1 MCPSPIDTGGP
12 RGPRRPRRLN
22 RLWTVL
28 LVLSLGVLA
37 LAGLGALV
45 ENQEKS
51 ASESTSNPTPV
62 PTTRAPAAPPS
73 SEQSPSPT
81 GSPSLAG
88 GSPRAP
94 TTATTGN
101 APAAGVPKGSA
112 PVVVRRVIDG
122 DTVEV
127 RGDGRV
133 VPRNASVRVRLLE
146 IDTPERGTCYAD
158 AATDRTTALLPP
170 GSTAHVVR
178 DDELK
183 DRYGRYL
190 LYLWNDRG
198 VFVNESLVRSG
209 HAEAVLFPPNDK
221 YWSRIARAEAAAR
234 RADTG
239 LWGACPGPTKP
250 PATSHPPTSGPAH
263 SGLPDGPPAGIPDV
277 DCSDLPGPVWVGSTD
292 PHRLD
297 RDGDGIGCEAD

>member
-1 MCPSPIDTGGP
+1 MCPSPPHPGRPG
-12 RGPRRPRRLN
+12 RPRRLS
-22 RLWTVL
+22 RFWIVL
-28 LVLSLGVLA
+28 LVLALGVLA
-37 LAGLGALV
+37 LGGLGALL

-51 ASESTSNPTPV
+51 ASESTKPTAG
-62 PTTRAPAAPPS
+62 PTTRAPTASSPS
-73 SEQSPSPT
+73 RQSPTEP
-81 GSPSLAG
+81 PSLAG
-88 GSPRAP
+88 NSARAP
-94 TTATTGN
+94 TTDRPSS
-101 APAAGVPKGSA
+101 APVGVPKGSA
-112 PVVVRRVIDG
+112 PVVVRRIVDG
-122 DTVEV
+122 DTIVV

-133 VPRNASVRVRLLE
+133 VPRKASVRVRLLE

-221 YWSRIARAEAAAR
+221 YWSKISRAQTAAR
-234 RADTG
+234 RADAG
-239 LWGACPGPTKP
+239 LWSACPGTTKP
-250 PATSHPPTSGPAH
+250 PTTSHPPTSAPAH
-263 SGLPDGPPAGIPDV
+263 SGLPPGPPAGIPDV
-277 DCSDLPGPVWVGSTD
+277 DCSDLSGPVWVGSDD